1 MLALAWFLSS
11 LMMHGH
17 IECTLSN
24 AAPLVLS
31 LQPPNSS
38 AGNNPRPGNDFAA
51 VLHAVSSLIL
61 FVQFVFQHSQ
71 GLLRFCLL
79 AKGDA
84 L

>member
-1 MLALAWFLSS
+1 MLSEWVRVQEQLVLAFAWFLSS

-38 AGNNPRPGNDFAA
+38 AGNGQGQHD
-51 VLHAVSSLIL
+51 AVSEWVR
-61 FVQFVFQHSQ
+61 VQEQ
-71 GLLRFCLL
+71 L
-79 AKGDA
+79 AA
-84 L
+84 AACCSASV